1 MRRAKRLENLPAD
14 CSSVLMR
21 PNEQG
26 WYTSGK
32 VYVNVWN
39 YDAHWGP
46 VYYSDSGKTKV
57 AMSKDKTHDGYA
69 NSLLRAVQGSV
80 YGIGIHHDTPY
91 VQYRTVGRCHFGD
104 DRDNR
109 PVRQPLYCQCKLVTP
124 LLRSGPP
131 GILQ

>member
-1 MRRAKRLENLPAD
+1 MIDVDGENITWKFKACGYEEGKKLENLPAD
-14 CSSVLMR
+14 WQLR
-21 PNEQG
+21 AYAPNEQG

-69 NSLLRAVQGSV
+69 NSLYEQYKDQYNRRKVPLRRRS
-80 YGIGIHHDTPY
+80 
-91 VQYRTVGRCHFGD
+91 
-104 DRDNR
+104 
-109 PVRQPLYCQCKLVTP
+109 RQPTGSATV
-124 LLRSGPP
+124 
-131 GILQ
+131 ILPV